1 MCALHLTEREESV
14 RWDEVI
20 CLLFFMPV
28 TGYGRVGITGVHLTE
43 LDFGSLERF
52 SATGKNEAVKMEGER
67 HGQIQSCD
75 S

>member
-1 MCALHLTEREESV
+1 MAE
-14 RWDEVI
+14 
-20 CLLFFMPV
+20 
-28 TGYGRVGITGVHLTE
+28 YGITGVHLTE